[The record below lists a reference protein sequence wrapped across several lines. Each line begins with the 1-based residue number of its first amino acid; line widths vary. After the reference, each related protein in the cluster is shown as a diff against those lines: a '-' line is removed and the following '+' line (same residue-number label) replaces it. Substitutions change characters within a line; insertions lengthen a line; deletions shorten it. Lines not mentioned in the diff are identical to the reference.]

1 MTGAK
6 RHKLS
11 LPAGRIRRAA
21 FPNKGDNAVKRIVL
35 TGLVLG
41 LILCGC
47 GERSLG
53 PPVSPEPDS
62 EASPAVPAQPVSLPP
77 EESSSPQEPVEEDW
91 RLMLVN
97 PDHLLPD
104 DFTVELA
111 MTSYGYEMDARIVE
125 PLTAMIE
132 AAAADGVTLLPCYG
146 YRTREQSAQLF
157 EKQVSRQLAAGL
169 SQEAA
174 VEEAKKWV
182 APPGTS
188 DHHTGLAL
196 DIVTPEHQVLNH
208 AFAGTPAARWMAGH
222 STEYGFVIRFPEDKQ
237 EITGITYE
245 PWHLRY
251 VGEEHARVMREQNL
265 CLEEYWEQLYGEG
278 QA

>member
-1 MTGAK
+1 
-6 RHKLS
+6 
-11 LPAGRIRRAA
+11 
-21 FPNKGDNAVKRIVL
+21 
-35 TGLVLG
+35 
-41 LILCGC
+41 
-47 GERSLG
+47 
-53 PPVSPEPDS
+53 
-62 EASPAVPAQPVSLPP
+62 
-77 EESSSPQEPVEEDW
+77 
-91 RLMLVN
+91 
-97 PDHLLPD
+97 
-104 DFTVELA
+104 
-111 MTSYGYEMDARIVE
+111 
-125 PLTAMIE
+125 MIE

-169 SQEAA
+169 SREAA
-174 VEEAKKWV
+174 VEEARKWV

-208 AFAGTPAARWMAGH
+208 AFAETPAARWMAGH

-278 QA
+278 EA

>member
-62 EASPAVPAQPVSLPP
+62 EASPAVSAQPVSLPP
-77 EESSSPQEPVEEDW
+77 EESSSPREPVEEDW

-111 MTSYGYEMDARIVE
+111 MTSYGYEVDARIVG
-125 PLTAMIE
+125 PLNAMIE

-146 YRTREQSAQLF
+146 YRTR
-157 EKQVSRQLAAGL
+157 
-169 SQEAA
+169 A
-174 VEEAKKWV
+174 VG
-182 APPGTS
+182 P
-188 DHHTGLAL
+188 AL
-196 DIVTPEHQVLNH
+196 
-208 AFAGTPAARWMAGH
+208 
-222 STEYGFVIRFPEDKQ
+222 
-237 EITGITYE
+237 
-245 PWHLRY
+245 
-251 VGEEHARVMREQNL
+251 
-265 CLEEYWEQLYGEG
+265 
-278 QA
+278 

>member
-1 MTGAK
+1 MAFKKWECRQIPEDQAQLLSRECEISPFLAEVLVARGLSTPAKAAQFFGEDEPLSDPFLLADMDRAVERIQQAVEQEEKIAVYGDYDCDGVTSTAMLMSYLISVGADAMYYIPE
-6 RHKLS
+6 RDGEGYGL
-11 LPAGRIRRAA
+11 
-21 FPNKGDNAVKRIVL
+21 NADAV
-35 TGLVLG
+35 
-41 LILCGC
+41 
-47 GERSLG
+47 RSL
-53 PPVSPEPDS
+53 
-62 EASPAVPAQPVSLPP
+62 
-77 EESSSPQEPVEEDW
+77 
-91 RLMLVN
+91 
-97 PDHLLPD
+97 
-104 DFTVELA
+104 
-111 MTSYGYEMDARIVE
+111 
-125 PLTAMIE
+125 
-132 AAAADGVTLLPCYG
+132 AADGVTLLPCYG

>member
-1 MTGAK
+1 M
-6 RHKLS
+6 
-11 LPAGRIRRAA
+11 
-21 FPNKGDNAVKRIVL
+21 KRIVL

-53 PPVSPEPDS
+53 PSASPEPAS
-62 EASPAVPAQPVSLPP
+62 EASPAVSTQPVSLPP
-77 EESSSPQEPVEEDW
+77 EESSSPLEPVEEDW

-111 MTSYGYEMDARIVE
+111 MTSYGYEVDARIVE